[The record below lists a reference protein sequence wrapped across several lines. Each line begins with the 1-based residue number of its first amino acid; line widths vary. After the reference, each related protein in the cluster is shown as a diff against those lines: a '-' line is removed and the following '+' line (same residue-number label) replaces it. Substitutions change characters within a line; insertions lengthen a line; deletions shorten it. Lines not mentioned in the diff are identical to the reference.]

1 VSNPNKAKG
10 TTFESAIR
18 DYLVDQGIP
27 AYRPA
32 QAGSK
37 DVGDLH
43 GVSPFVLQAKNYRD
57 LASALRDGVDGAAK
71 QHVNAKE
78 RWGAAVIKR
87 SRRSTKDA
95 YVVMDLATFAEVLAE
110 LRRPV

>member
-1 VSNPNKAKG
+1 MSNPAKAKG
-10 TTFESAIR
+10 TSWESAIR
-18 DYLVDQGIP
+18 DFLVERGIP

-43 GVSPFVLQAKNYRD
+43 GVSPFVLQAKNYKD
-57 LASALRDGVDGAAK
+57 LASALRNGVDGANL
-71 QHVNAKE
+71 QRVNAKE

-87 SRRSTKDA
+87 ARKGVSA
-95 YVVMDLATFAEVLAE
+95 GYVVMDLETFAEVLAE
-110 LRRPV
+110 LRGPA